1 MVDDDSWP
9 PEQLKNFTP
18 LLLVHYKGHR
28 SSKQVTAT
36 AKLMYRGEI
45 TSLVSN
51 QSRIASTCHSSSD
64 SLEMVQEILDTSVVT
79 KKLEEILVPLE
90 SHDEPCLI
98 LIEGA
103 PGIGKSVL
111 LKEIAYQWGKK
122 HLLPMFKVVLLICLR
137 NPILQQAKSLPDL
150 LQYFCK
156 GDPCAIKIATECSEY
171 FFDNGGK
178 DLVFLFDGFD
188 ELPEKLQRNSLIVD
202 ILKRHVL
209 PSCGLVVSS
218 RPHATKQFHKQA
230 TLRADI
236 LGFTEKERNHHIQ
249 EALQGQP
256 HKIKELTHYL
266 KHHLTISSLCYIP
279 FNLIVLIYL
288 YKQGIC
294 LPRNSTELYGSFICH
309 TISRHLAKH
318 SDSRNIAKLTDLP
331 EPCNKIIQQLCK
343 LSLEG
348 LNCNKLI
355 FTLDEIKATCPNVSA
370 IPGAING
377 FGLLQA
383 VEHFDLTGTTMT
395 FNFLHFSI
403 QEYLAAYHITSLQD
417 DKEFRIIKE
426 KFWSDFHF
434 NMFSIYIT
442 LTKGQRPSFKYF
454 LCGGNRTVNIS
465 DRFLNDNLLCF
476 RLYRYFHEA
485 GDTDICKTI
494 ELSKKFANKKIFL
507 SGTTLTA
514 NDVEC
519 FTAFLT
525 SSFNREWVVI
535 DLLNCYIQDHGLNIL
550 YQGLC
555 HCNND
560 ITIDVLWLENNS
572 LTTLSSSLISEIT
585 VKCNVKEL
593 WITDNENIGA
603 DQQLYHM
610 LNDTSTKLE
619 KLEMIGIKLSSQGAI
634 SLFEALKDNSKL
646 KVLNITDNEIAD
658 YACDAI
664 SIALKKN
671 CCLTRLYMYNN
682 PLTGEA
688 IVNIVND
695 MHANNTLAVL
705 GLPKCPKGFDNK
717 IFYLQKIINGNRES
731 QGYQVNLTIDLCN

>member
-9 PEQLKNFTP
+9 PEQLKSFTP
-18 LLLVHYKGHR
+18 LLLVHYQGHC

-36 AKLMYRGEI
+36 AKLMHRGEI
-45 TSLVSN
+45 TSLVSD
-51 QSRIASTCHSSSD
+51 QSRIASTHHTNLD
-64 SLEMVQEILDTSVVT
+64 SLEIAQEILDTSVVT

-90 SHDEPCLI
+90 KHDEPSFI

-122 HLLPMFKVVLLICLR
+122 HLLPMFKIVLLICLR
-137 NPILQQAKSLPDL
+137 DPILQEAKSVPDL

-156 GDPCAIKIATECSEY
+156 GDPSAIKIATECSEY
-171 FFDNGGK
+171 LFDNGGK

-188 ELPEKLQRNSLIVD
+188 ELPEKLRTDSLIVD

-218 RPHATKQFHKQA
+218 RPHAAKQFHKQA
-230 TLRADI
+230 TLRVDI
-236 LGFTEKERNHHIQ
+236 LGFTEKERNYHIQ
-249 EALQGQP
+249 ETLQGQP
-256 HKIKELTHYL
+256 YKIKELTQYL
-266 KHHLTISSLCYIP
+266 EHHLTISSLCYIP

-294 LPRNSTELYGSFICH
+294 LPRNSTELYRSFICH
-309 TISRHLAKH
+309 TICRHLAKH
-318 SDSRNIAKLTDLP
+318 SHSSNVTELADLP
-331 EPCNKIIQQLCK
+331 QPCNKIIHQLSE

-355 FTLDEIKATCPNVSA
+355 FTLDEIKATCPDITT

-383 VEHFDLTGTTMT
+383 VEHYHLTGTRMT

-403 QEYLAAYHITSLQD
+403 QEYLAAYYITNLED

-442 LTKGQRPSFKYF
+442 LTKGQRPSLKYF
-454 LCGGNRTVNIS
+454 LSGGNREINIS

-476 RLYRYFHEA
+476 RLYRHFHEA

-507 SGTTLTA
+507 SGTILTA
-514 NDVEC
+514 NDVESL
-519 FTAFLT
+519 TVFLT
-525 SSFNREWVVI
+525 SSFNKEWVVI
-535 DLLNCYIQDHGLNIL
+535 DLLNCYIQDHGLKVL
-550 YQGLC
+550 HQGLC
-555 HCNND
+555 HCNNG
-560 ITIDVLWLENNS
+560 ITIDVLWLENNG
-572 LTTLSSSLISEIT
+572 LTKLSSSLISEIT
-585 VKCNVKEL
+585 VKCKVKEL
-593 WITDNENIGA
+593 WITDNENIGE
-603 DQQLYHM
+603 DQQLYCM
-610 LNDTSTKLE
+610 LNNPSAELE
-619 KLEMIGIKLSSQGAI
+619 KLEMIGTKLSSQGAV
-634 SLFEALKDNSKL
+634 SLFEALKSNSKL
-646 KVLNITDNEIAD
+646 KILNITDNEITD
-658 YACDAI
+658 HACDAI
-664 SIALKKN
+664 TIALKKN
-671 CCLTRLYMYNN
+671 KCLTRLYMYNN
-682 PLTGEA
+682 PLTSEA
-688 IVNIVND
+688 IVNIVKD
-695 MHANNTLAVL
+695 LHPNNAIGML
-705 GLPKCPKGFDNK
+705 GLPKCPEGIKNK
-717 IFYLQKIINGNRES
+717 VFHLQRIINENRES
-731 QGYQVNLTIDLCN
+731 QGCQVNLTILLSN

>member
-9 PEQLKNFTP
+9 PEQLKSFTP
-18 LLLVHYKGHR
+18 LLLVHYQGHR

-36 AKLMYRGEI
+36 AKLMHRGEI
-45 TSLVSN
+45 TSLVSD
-51 QSRIASTCHSSSD
+51 QSRIASTHHTNLD
-64 SLEMVQEILDTSVVT
+64 SLEVAQEILNTSVVT

-90 SHDEPCLI
+90 KHDEPCFI

-122 HLLPMFKVVLLICLR
+122 HLLPMFKIVLLICLR
-137 NPILQQAKSLPDL
+137 DPILQQAKSVPDL

-156 GDPCAIKIATECSEY
+156 GDPSAIKIATECSEY
-171 FFDNGGK
+171 LFDNGGK
-178 DLVFLFDGFD
+178 DLVLLFDGFD
-188 ELPEKLQRNSLIVD
+188 ELPEQLRTNSLIVD

-218 RPHATKQFHKQA
+218 RPHATKHFHKQA
-230 TLRADI
+230 TLRVDI
-236 LGFTEKERNHHIQ
+236 LGFTAKERNHHIQ
-249 EALQGQP
+249 EALQGHP
-256 HKIKELTHYL
+256 YKIKELTQYL
-266 KHHLTISSLCYIP
+266 EHHLTISSLCYIP
-279 FNLIVLIYL
+279 FNLVVLIYL

-309 TISRHLAKH
+309 TICRHLTKH
-318 SDSRNIAKLTDLP
+318 SHLSNITKLTDLP
-331 EPCNKIIQQLCK
+331 QPCNKIIQQLSK

-355 FTLDEIKATCPNVSA
+355 FTLDEIKATCPDITTV
-370 IPGAING
+370 PGAING

-383 VEHFDLTGTTMT
+383 VEHFHLAGTRMT

-403 QEYLAAYHITSLQD
+403 QEYLAAYYIINLED

-454 LCGGNRTVNIS
+454 LSGGNRAINIS

-485 GDTDICKTI
+485 DDTDICKTI
-494 ELSKKFANKKIFL
+494 DLSKKFANKRIFL

-514 NDVEC
+514 NDVES
-519 FTAFLT
+519 FTIFLT
-525 SSFNREWVVI
+525 SSFNRKWVVI
-535 DLLNCYIQDHGLNIL
+535 DLLNCYIQDHGLNVL
-550 YQGLC
+550 HQGLC
-555 HCNND
+555 HCNNN
-560 ITIDVLWLENNS
+560 ITIDVLWLENNG

-585 VKCNVKEL
+585 VKCQVKEL

-603 DQQLYHM
+603 DQQLYYM
-610 LNDTSTKLE
+610 LNDPSTKLE
-619 KLEMIGIKLSSQGAI
+619 KLEMIGIHLSSQGAV
-634 SLFEALKDNSKL
+634 SLFEALKNNSKL
-646 KVLNITDNEIAD
+646 KILNITDNEITD

-664 SIALKKN
+664 TIALKKN
-671 CCLTRLYMYNN
+671 KCLTRLYMYNN

-695 MHANNTLAVL
+695 LHPNSTITML
-705 GLPKCPKGFDNK
+705 GLPKCPEGIKNK
-717 IFYLQKIINGNRES
+717 ILYLQRFINEKRES
-731 QGYQVNLTIDLCN
+731 QGCQVNLTIVMSN